1 MRSYYCRSNL
11 GMYRRFVAQS
21 KYLYSLSILP
31 ALKMYNTYYSLRK
44 RVMNSPKTL
53 LNPEL
58 SFFKKKL
65 YNSEVPNLAFFL
77 MNDRKYSR
85 NSFGEIL

>member
-1 MRSYYCRSNL
+1 
-11 GMYRRFVAQS
+11 
-21 KYLYSLSILP
+21 
-31 ALKMYNTYYSLRK
+31 
-44 RVMNSPKTL
+44 MNSPKTL